1 MRVTTVTTRSVEDI
15 GYFENGL
22 LKCTS
27 SGIEAERIS
36 LTPADFML
44 ANGIGVS
51 LHMAPHVSDGKTM
64 VGLFYRSHKALIDP
78 VRFADVILDQDI
90 ELAVALDDGRVL
102 GTMHDPD
109 PALVKRL
116 LAGGDSPDSL
126 HALRRDAGLSALA
139 IEPRSKI
146 AARLRSEHIMLLPLG
161 ALMAAFLVGV
171 VVWLSRRRL
180 SPLAELQIAVEQRE
194 FVVHYQ
200 PIVALKTGVC
210 IGAEALVRWRRPDGA
225 MVRPDLF
232 IPLAEDSGLIL
243 PITDQVVAAVIHEL
257 KDMLLADRNVHIA
270 VNLCASDIESGRILP
285 VLQRELAG
293 TGIETQQIWLEATER
308 GFLRADAARA
318 TLQRAR
324 DLGHAVAIDDF
335 GTGYSSLSN
344 LQSLPL
350 DALKIDKSFVDTVG
364 TDAATSSV
372 TPHIIDIAKTLG
384 LQIVAEGIETQA
396 QADYLLARGVEFG
409 QGWLYAKALPAD
421 QFLLFYQNNSQS

>member
-1 MRVTTVTTRSVEDI
+1 
-15 GYFENGL
+15 
-22 LKCTS
+22 
-27 SGIEAERIS
+27 
-36 LTPADFML
+36 
-44 ANGIGVS
+44 
-51 LHMAPHVSDGKTM
+51 
-64 VGLFYRSHKALIDP
+64 
-78 VRFADVILDQDI
+78 
-90 ELAVALDDGRVL
+90 
-102 GTMHDPD
+102 MHDPD

>member
-1 MRVTTVTTRSVEDI
+1 
-15 GYFENGL
+15 
-22 LKCTS
+22 
-27 SGIEAERIS
+27 
-36 LTPADFML
+36 
-44 ANGIGVS
+44 
-51 LHMAPHVSDGKTM
+51 
-64 VGLFYRSHKALIDP
+64 
-78 VRFADVILDQDI
+78 
-90 ELAVALDDGRVL
+90 
-102 GTMHDPD
+102 
-109 PALVKRL
+109 
-116 LAGGDSPDSL
+116 
-126 HALRRDAGLSALA
+126 
-139 IEPRSKI
+139 
-146 AARLRSEHIMLLPLG
+146 
-161 ALMAAFLVGV
+161 MAAFLVGV